1 MLDKKIYDEIFSRS
15 FTIPIKVIFWDGKE
29 KTYGPEGKSDI
40 TIKFNDK
47 VPISDVVKHAT
58 LTLGEAY
65 MDKKIEIE
73 GSIQKLITSAY
84 TQSDSFMSSLKL
96 KKYIPKFNHS
106 EEGNK
111 KEIQEHYDI
120 GNDFYKLWL
129 DKTMTYSCAYFR
141 TPEDTLE
148 QAQMN
153 KVHHILNKL
162 NTKPGETILDI
173 GCGWGTM
180 MFTAAKEY
188 GLKAKGVTLSQEQYD
203 YVNQKIQDENLGD
216 QMEVMLEDYREV
228 SEKFDHVVSVGMF
241 EHVGKDNLPGYFKTV
256 KDVLKPDGN
265 ALIHGITGQHYGV
278 GVDAWLVKYI
288 FPGGYIPD
296 VKENVGHILDAGLQ
310 IDDLEPLRRHYQ
322 KTVEIWDRNFNKV
335 EDKVNEMYGERF
347 VRMWDL
353 YLQACAAS
361 FESGNIDVIQFLL
374 TNGASGT
381 AMPMTRE
388 YMTDLDKKT
397 AE

>member
-15 FTIPIKVIFWDGKE
+15 FTIPIKVVFWDGKE
-29 KTYGPEGKSDI
+29 KLYGPEGKSDI
-40 TIKFNDK
+40 TIKFNEK
-47 VPISDVVKHAT
+47 VPISEVVKHAT

-65 MDKKIEIE
+65 MDKKIEID

-96 KKYIPKFNHS
+96 KKYIPKFSHT

-153 KVHHILNKL
+153 KVRHILNKL

-203 YVNQKIQDENLGD
+203 FVNQKIQDENLGD

-228 SEKFDHVVSVGMF
+228 NEKFDHVVSVGMF
-241 EHVGKDNLPGYFKTV
+241 EHVGKENLPGYFDMV
-256 KDVLKPDGN
+256 KKLLKQGGN

-322 KTVEIWDRNFNKV
+322 KTVEIWDRNFDKV
-335 EDKVNEMYGERF
+335 KDQVNEMYGERF

-374 TNGASGT
+374 TNGPSGT

>member
-15 FTIPIKVIFWDGKE
+15 FTIPIKVVFWDGKE
-29 KTYGPEGKSDI
+29 KLYGPEGKSDI
-40 TIKFNDK
+40 TIKFNEK
-47 VPISDVVKHAT
+47 VPISEVVKHAT

-65 MDKKIEIE
+65 MDKKIEID

-96 KKYIPKFNHS
+96 KKYIPKFSHT

-203 YVNQKIQDENLGD
+203 FVNQKIQDENLGD

-228 SEKFDHVVSVGMF
+228 NEKFDHVVSVGMF
-241 EHVGKDNLPGYFKTV
+241 EHVGKENLPGYFDMV
-256 KDVLKPDGN
+256 KKLLKQGGN

-322 KTVEIWDRNFNKV
+322 KTVEIWDRNFDKV
-335 EDKVNEMYGERF
+335 KDQVNEMYGERF

-374 TNGASGT
+374 TNGPSGT

>member
-15 FTIPIKVIFWDGKE
+15 FTIPIKVVFWDGKE
-29 KTYGPEGKSDI
+29 KLYGPEGKSDI
-40 TIKFNDK
+40 TIKFNEK
-47 VPISDVVKHAT
+47 VPISEVVKHAT

-65 MDKKIEIE
+65 MDKKIEID

-96 KKYIPKFNHS
+96 KKYIPKFSHT

-153 KVHHILNKL
+153 KVRHILNKL

-203 YVNQKIQDENLGD
+203 FVNQKIQDENLGD

-228 SEKFDHVVSVGMF
+228 NEKFDHVVSVGMF
-241 EHVGKDNLPGYFKTV
+241 EHVGKENLPGYFDMV
-256 KDVLKPDGN
+256 KKLLKQGGN

-322 KTVEIWDRNFNKV
+322 KTVEIWDRNFDRVK
-335 EDKVNEMYGERF
+335 DQVNEMYGERF

-374 TNGASGT
+374 TNGPSGT

>member
-15 FTIPIKVIFWDGKE
+15 FTIPIKVVYWDGKE
-29 KTYGPEGKSDI
+29 KSYGPEGKSDI
-40 TIKFNDK
+40 TIKFNEK
-47 VPISDVVKHAT
+47 VPISEVVKHAT

-65 MDKKIEIE
+65 MDKKIEID

-96 KKYIPKFNHS
+96 KKYIPKFSHT

-162 NTKPGETILDI
+162 NTKPGETLLDI

-203 YVNQKIQDENLGD
+203 FVNQKIQDENLGD

-228 SEKFDHVVSVGMF
+228 NEKFDHVVSVGMF
-241 EHVGKDNLPGYFKTV
+241 EHVGKENLPGYFETV
-256 KDVLKPDGN
+256 KKLLKPDAN

-322 KTVEIWDRNFNKV
+322 KTVEIWDRNFHKV
-335 EDKVNEMYGERF
+335 EDKVDEMYGERF

-374 TNGASGT
+374 TNGPSGT

>member
-15 FTIPIKVIFWDGKE
+15 FTIPIKVVFWDGKE
-29 KTYGPEGKSDI
+29 KNYGPEGKSDI
-40 TIKFNDK
+40 TIKFNEK
-47 VPISDVVKHAT
+47 VPISEVVKHAT

-65 MDKKIEIE
+65 MDKKIEID

-96 KKYIPKFNHS
+96 KKYIPKFSHT

-129 DKTMTYSCAYFR
+129 DDTMTYSAAYFR

-203 YVNQKIQDENLGD
+203 FVNQKIQDENLGD

-228 SEKFDHVVSVGMF
+228 NEKFDHIVSVGMF
-241 EHVGKDNLPGYFKTV
+241 EHVGKENLPGYFQMV
-256 KDVLKPDGN
+256 KKLLKQGGN

-322 KTVEIWDRNFNKV
+322 KTVEIWDRNFHKV
-335 EDKVNEMYGERF
+335 EDKVDEMYGDRF

-361 FESGNIDVIQFLL
+361 FESGNIDVIQYLL
-374 TNGASGT
+374 TNGPSGT
-381 AMPMTRE
+381 ELPMTRE